1 MILKTFDHNIGINL
15 IIVWV
20 YAKQLFIYKIV
31 KFCIVKLSL
40 IWKKLKLSK

>member
-20 YAKQLFIYKIV
+20 CAKQLFIYKIV

-40 IWKKLKLSK
+40 IWK